1 LKFEDQAIMKADY
14 LSYSRASS
22 VSLLG
27 LLLQLITGLVL
38 FIYAVIVGD
47 HAALSGA
54 ILILGGSVVW
64 LCLAVVFD
72 QHRRERVEA
81 VEAESLAGTVSRQAS
96 VFETNADDLRLA
108 AKRLSWMHR
117 ILIPTVGI
125 ILAISMMGLGAWRL
139 QSGLQL
145 VDPDRFQE
153 PTERGWALALGLG
166 LALIGFIFGR
176 FTSGMAKQK
185 VWANLRAG
193 ASASVATALVGLAL
207 AAGHLVHLAGP
218 NVVLRVLQVAI
229 PGFMI
234 FLGAETV
241 LNFLLDL
248 YRPRRAGEVPR
259 PAFDSR
265 VLSFIASPDR
275 IAESLGGAINYQF
288 GVDVTGSWAYRLL
301 SRSVLGLVLIGA
313 AVLWLLTGL
322 EQIEPHERAIRVRM
336 GANAGEVGPGMYLKL
351 PYPLEVLDSEGATS
365 VRRMDLMTG
374 KSATDGPIL
383 WTNEHKVT
391 EVYALVQPTPRGL
404 AGAATAAGAQD
415 IALVAVEIPLVW
427 RIKDLGKF
435 EVMAA
440 PAARENFLAA
450 TARREIMRHMAGF
463 NEDELLG
470 RGRAAISDGLQ
481 VRVQQRFDEL
491 NTGVEVVFCKVEGVH
506 PEREAAK
513 VFEKVVEN
521 EQKGQGAIESGQ
533 TERIKTLTEAVGSVA
548 LAGQITQEL
557 AKLRSMSEA
566 KDAADAIAEQTI
578 KVESLLMQSGG
589 KAGAAIEA
597 ARSERWTK
605 HMLARGRADG
615 YFGQLAAYR
624 AAPALYRA
632 GLYFEMLRDV
642 MKDARVFITTDEI
655 PDLRVNMDLKDTGV
669 GTNVLSAPTPD
680 QQ

>member
-1 LKFEDQAIMKADY
+1 MFEGQAIMKADY
-14 LSYSRASS
+14 LSYSRAAS

-27 LLLQLITGLVL
+27 LVLQTTMGLVL
-38 FIYAVIVGD
+38 LAYAVLGRD
-47 HAALSGA
+47 HAAMSGA
-54 ILILGGSVVW
+54 VLVLGSSVIW

-81 VEAESLAGTVSRQAS
+81 VEAESLAGTASRQAS
-96 VFETNADDLRLA
+96 VFETNADELRLA
-108 AKRLSWMHR
+108 AKRLAWMHR
-117 ILIPTVGI
+117 FLIPTIGV
-125 ILAISMMGLGAWRL
+125 ILALTMMGLGAWRL
-139 QSGLQL
+139 QSGLAL
-145 VDPDRFQE
+145 LDPDRFAL
-153 PTERGWALALGLG
+153 PKERGWALALGLG

-176 FTSGMAKQK
+176 FASGMAKQK

-193 ASASVATALVGLAL
+193 AAASVGMALVGLAI
-207 AAGHLVHLAGP
+207 AAGHLVHLAGSD
-218 NVVLRVLQVAI
+218 VVLRALQVAI

-248 YRPRRAGEVPR
+248 YRPRKAGEIPR

-265 VLSFIASPDR
+265 VLSFVASPDR

-301 SRSVLGLVLIGA
+301 SRSALGLVLIGA

-336 GANAGEVGPGMYLKL
+336 GANAGEVGPGMYIKL
-351 PYPLEVLDSEGATS
+351 PYPLEVLDAEAATS
-365 VRRMDLMTG
+365 VRRLDLMTG
-374 KSATDGPIL
+374 KSTTGGPIL

-404 AGAATAAGAQD
+404 VGAAAAAGAQD

-435 EVMAA
+435 EVLAA
-440 PAARENFLAA
+440 PAAREKLIEA
-450 TARREIMRHMAGF
+450 TARREIMRHMSAF

-470 RGRAAISDGLQ
+470 RGRAAISAGLQ
-481 VRVQQRFDEL
+481 DRVQKRLDEL
-491 NTGVEVVFCKVEGVH
+491 NSGVEVLFCKIEGVH

-521 EQKGQGAIESGQ
+521 EQKGQGAIEAGQ
-533 TERIKTLTEAVGSVA
+533 TERIKILTEAVGSVA

-566 KDAADAIAEQTI
+566 KAAADAISEQTA

-597 ARSERWTK
+597 ARSERWSK
-605 HMLARGRADG
+605 HMLARGRSDA
-615 YFGQLAAYR
+615 YSGQLAAYR

-632 GLYFEMLRDV
+632 GLYFQMLRDV
-642 MKDARVFITTDEI
+642 MKDARVYITNEDI
-655 PDLRVNMDLKDTGV
+655 PDLRVNLDLKDTGV
-669 GTNVLSAPTPD
+669 GTNVLAAPTPD
-680 QQ
+680 Q